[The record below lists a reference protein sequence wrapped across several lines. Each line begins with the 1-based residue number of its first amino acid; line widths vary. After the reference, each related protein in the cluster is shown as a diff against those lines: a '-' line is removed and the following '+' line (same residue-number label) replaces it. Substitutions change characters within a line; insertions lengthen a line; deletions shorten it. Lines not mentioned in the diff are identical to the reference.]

1 MQKLSENNTTEL
13 DDTFSNNVSFEAE
26 SSSKIACPTSDFFST
41 PAVECGTTML
51 SFERKKERTEILNPG
66 TCEVADTALS

>member
-51 SFERKKERTEILNPG
+51 SFERKK
-66 TCEVADTALS
+66 S